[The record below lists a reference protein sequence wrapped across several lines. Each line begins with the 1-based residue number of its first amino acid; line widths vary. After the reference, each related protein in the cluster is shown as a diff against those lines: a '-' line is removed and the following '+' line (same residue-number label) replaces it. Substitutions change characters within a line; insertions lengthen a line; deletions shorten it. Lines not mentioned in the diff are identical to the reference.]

1 MSTYWKAN
9 QRRLAPWLFLAPG
22 LLMFAVYV
30 IIPIFQSMW
39 ISFYDWDGL
48 GEAKWIGTQNYVE
61 LTTDPNMVTSF
72 KNNIIWLV
80 LYMLAV
86 PAGLLIAIFLNQ
98 TVRGIRL
105 YKSLFFFPFVISQ
118 VVVGLI
124 FSWFYAPNFG
134 LLYSVI
140 EWFRNDGAWLIA
152 TPWFLIKLLPL
163 AILAIIAARLAYWG
177 AKQAPSLL
185 WSNLAFLPV
194 AVLLVL
200 AWVMSGSISLHYQT
214 AWTELV
220 QSFAGPGVAILAD
233 PDLVTYGIIAAGLWP
248 QIAYVMILYLTGLNN
263 VAPDQIEAA
272 RLDGAKGWR
281 MLWYVIIPQLR
292 PATFI
297 AVVVTVIGALRS
309 FDLVSIMTNGGPF
322 GSSRVLSYYMY
333 EKALSEYG
341 YRMGYGAAIAVVL
354 FAIMMVFISGFIWKM
369 WRDETER

>member
-1 MSTYWKAN
+1 MSVSAWRAN

-22 LLMFAVYV
+22 LLMFAIYV
-30 IIPIFQSMW
+30 IIPIFQSLW

-48 GEAKWIGTQNYVE
+48 GEKAWIGAANYVE
-61 LTTDPNMVTSF
+61 LLDDDAFYTAL
-72 KNNIIWLV
+72 KNNVIWLV

-98 TVRGIRL
+98 TIRGMRL

-134 LLYSVI
+134 LLYKLI
-140 EWFRNDGAWLIA
+140 EALTGS
-152 TPWFLIKLLPL
+152 
-163 AILAIIAARLAYWG
+163 G
-177 AKQAPSLL
+177 
-185 WSNLAFLPV
+185 V
-194 AVLLVL
+194 AVL
-200 AWVMSGSISLHYQT
+200 
-214 AWTELV
+214 
-220 QSFAGPGVAILAD
+220 AD
-233 PDLVTYGIIAAGLWP
+233 DRYVTYGIIAAGLWP

-272 RLDGAKGWR
+272 RLDGAKGWK
-281 MLWYVIIPQLR
+281 MLWYVVLPQLR

-309 FDLVSIMTNGGPF
+309 FDLVSVMTDGGPY
-322 GSSRVLSYYMY
+322 GSSRVLSFYMY
-333 EKALSEYG
+333 EQALSEYG

-354 FAIMMVFISGFIWKM
+354 FAIMMIFISGFIWKM